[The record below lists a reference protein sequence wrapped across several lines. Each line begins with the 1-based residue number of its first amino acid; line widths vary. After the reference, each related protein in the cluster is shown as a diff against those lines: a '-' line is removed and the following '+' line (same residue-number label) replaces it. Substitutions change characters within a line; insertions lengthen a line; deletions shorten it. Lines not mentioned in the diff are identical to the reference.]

1 MEEYA
6 AYPTEKAYGGALVKA
21 IVLNYLIKYMSQGE
35 EREIHILFS
44 SLQNEGKFMQSVFRQ
59 FAKAR

>member
-6 AYPTEKAYGGALVKA
+6 AYPTEKAYGGALVNA

-35 EREIHILFS
+35 EREIDILFGG
-44 SLQNEGKFMQSVFRQ
+44 LEDEGKYKRSVFRQ